1 MLGAMYLEDKLLY
14 DKMTEENTIIKES
27 NHDTIVFQL
36 GELKGIMQGVL
47 TQMNIANG
55 RTGKLEGKVEMLEKR
70 SDMSEGALK
79 AIADQSK
86 ITNDKKNIGINIW
99 SVVVAGLGVLM
110 GLVGAI
116 FTYLSIYR

>member
-1 MLGAMYLEDKLLY
+1 
-14 DKMTEENTIIKES
+14 MTEENTIIKES

-99 SVVVAGLGVLM
+99 SVVVAGFGVLM